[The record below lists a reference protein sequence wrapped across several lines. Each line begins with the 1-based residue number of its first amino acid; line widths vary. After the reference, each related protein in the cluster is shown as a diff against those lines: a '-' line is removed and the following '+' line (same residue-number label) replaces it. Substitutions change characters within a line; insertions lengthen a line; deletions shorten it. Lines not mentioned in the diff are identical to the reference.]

1 MIKTCLC
8 EGKLG
13 VFVLF
18 SSFFFLNLD
27 ASHFISALI
36 SPPASYR
43 ACALFELGF
52 FLLCDA
58 LSPLPPLLRFET
70 AMFRNILFMC
80 IGGLIHSL
88 MRRRPI
94 AAK

>member
-1 MIKTCLC
+1 MCLC

-13 VFVLF
+13 VFFFHFILF
-18 SSFFFLNLD
+18 LTMD
-27 ASHFISALI
+27 AFHFISALI

-43 ACALFELGF
+43 ACALFELSF

-58 LSPLPPLLRFET
+58 LPPPLPLRFET